1 MVMARLFI
9 KGFIMETKYPHI
21 TVRLTGINGNAF
33 SILGA
38 CRRAAERAR
47 LPQEEIDA
55 FFTEAKSDDYD
66 HLIQTAMRWF
76 NID

>member
-1 MVMARLFI
+1 MQ
-9 KGFIMETKYPHI
+9 TKYPHI
-21 TVRLTGINGNAF
+21 TVRLTDINGNAY
-33 SILGA
+33 SVLGA

-55 FFTEAKSDDYD
+55 FCTEAKSGDYD